1 MSYQKQH
8 ELGLAG
14 LALLRTWLVG
24 DKDVTKKVLREAIKI
39 SKSIDHSS
47 SFEEI
52 NTFDVRKGYQHW
64 AITYDNFP
72 NLLIEVEE
80 PVVKALLKKIP
91 PGRALDA
98 GCGTGR
104 YSKFLDSLGYSV
116 TGVDLSREMLLKA
129 KTNSRKINFIQG
141 DIIKLPLK
149 NNCMDLVISA
159 LVLTHLPD
167 INIALSELARVVRV
181 GGHIIISDIHPWLVV
196 LGGQADFYDKAGQ
209 YGYVRNYVHW
219 HSSYIKSFNENGL
232 KIIQCVEPTLTSKHL
247 KLAQGDFDLSATTV
261 ASALL
266 GLPIA
271 LIWVLEKE

>member
-24 DKDVTKKVLREAIKI
+24 DKDVTRKVLRETIKI
-39 SKSIDHSS
+39 SKSIGHSS
-47 SFEEI
+47 PFEKI

-64 AITYDNFP
+64 AVTYDNSP

-80 PVVKALLKKIP
+80 PVIKSLLKKIP
-91 PGRALDA
+91 PGRVLDA

-104 YSKFLDSLGYSV
+104 YSKFLHSLDYSV
-116 TGVDLSREMLLKA
+116 TGIDISKDMLRKA
-129 KTNSRKINFIQG
+129 RASNKQINFIEG
-141 DIIKLPLK
+141 DLKTLPIKD
-149 NNCMDLVISA
+149 NSMDLAISA

-167 INIALSELARVVRV
+167 IDIALAELARVVRV
-181 GGHIIISDIHPWLVV
+181 GGHIVISDIHPWLVA

-209 YGYVRNYVHW
+209 YGYVRNYIHW
-219 HSSYIKSFNENGL
+219 HSSYIKSFSKNSL
-232 KIIQCVEPTLTSKHL
+232 KIIQCLEPTLDTKHL
-247 KLAQGDFDLSATTV
+247 KLAQGGFDLSTTTV
-261 ASALL
+261 GAALL
-266 GLPIA
+266 GLPVA